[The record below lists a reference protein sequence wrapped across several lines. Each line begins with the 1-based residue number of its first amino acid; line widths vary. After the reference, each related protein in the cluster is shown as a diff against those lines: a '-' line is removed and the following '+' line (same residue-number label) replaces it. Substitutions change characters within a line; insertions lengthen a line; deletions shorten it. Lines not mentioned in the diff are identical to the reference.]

1 MEPIRVAL
9 VGVGNCA
16 TSLVQGVEYYR
27 DAANGAR
34 IPGLMNTVLGG
45 YRPRDIQFVCA
56 FDIDERKVGKD
67 LSEAIL
73 APPNCAVK
81 ICDVPRLGAPVY
93 MGPVHDGISNS
104 MEGREAHKRFLP
116 SKAKPVDVAA
126 TLKKHGVQ
134 VVVLYLPVGSQKATE
149 AYAQAAMDA
158 GCAVINCLPV
168 FLASDPMWA
177 AKFTKAGVPILGD
190 DIKSQVGATIVHR
203 VLTRLFEDRG
213 VQLKNTYQLNVGGN
227 TDFLNMLDHSRL
239 ATKKTSKTRAVTSQ
253 LDKAIAADS
262 VHIGPSDYVP
272 WLKDNKLCFLR
283 MEGAGFGDIPLELE
297 LRLSVQDSPNSA
309 GVVIDAV
316 RCAKLALD
324 AGLAGPITGPSS
336 YFFKHPPVQYPD
348 SECLEQ
354 TKAFIAQNEV
364 FSKAGTKNGH
374 ARNGHVK
381 VVKNGHAKA
390 NGKAKNG
397 VRNGKHGAK
406 PKAIVVPR

>member
-1 MEPIRVAL
+1 MDPIRVAI

-16 TSLVQGVEYYR
+16 TSLVQGVQYYR

-56 FDIDERKVGKD
+56 FDIDERKVGRD

-81 ICDVPRLGAPVY
+81 ICDVPRLGVPVY
-93 MGPVHDGISNS
+93 LGPVHDGISNS
-104 MEGREAHKRFLP
+104 MEGREETRRFLP
-116 SKAKPVDVAA
+116 AKGKPADIAA

-134 VVVLYLPVGSQKATE
+134 VVVLYLPVGSQKAVE
-149 AYAQAAMDA
+149 AYAQAAIEA
-158 GCAVINCLPV
+158 GCAVINALPV
-168 FLASDPMWA
+168 FLASDPAWA
-177 AKFTKAGVPILGD
+177 ARFKKAGLPVLGD

-253 LDKAIAADS
+253 LDKAIPADS

-283 MEGAGFGDIPLELE
+283 MEGNGFGDIPLEIE

-324 AGLAGPITGPSS
+324 AGLSGPVTGPSS
-336 YFFKHPPVQYPD
+336 YFFKHPPEQYPD
-348 SECLEQ
+348 SECLER
-354 TKAFIAQNEV
+354 TKAFIAENEP
-364 FSKAGTKNGH
+364 FSKAYSKAKNGH
-374 ARNGHVK
+374 PG
-381 VVKNGHAKA
+381 KNGHAKGK
-390 NGKAKNG
+390 NGKAG
-397 VRNGKHGAK
+397 SK

>member
-27 DAANGAR
+27 NAENGAR

-67 LSEAIL
+67 ISEAIL
-73 APPNCAVK
+73 AAPNCAVK
-81 ICDVPRLGAPVY
+81 ICDVPKLNAPVY
-93 MGPVHDGISNS
+93 LGPIHDGLSSS
-104 MEGREAHKRFLP
+104 MEGREANKRFLP
-116 SKAKPVDVAA
+116 AKGKPSDVTAM
-126 TLKKHGVQ
+126 LKKHGVQ
-134 VVVLYLPVGSQKATE
+134 VVVLYLPVGSQKAVE
-149 AYAQAAMDA
+149 FYAQAAMDA

-168 FLASDPMWA
+168 FLASDPSWA
-177 AKFTKAGVPILGD
+177 AKFTKAGLPVLGD

-253 LDKAIAADS
+253 LDNAISADS

-283 MEGAGFGDIPLELE
+283 MEGAGFGDIPLEIE

-336 YFFKHPPVQYPD
+336 YFFKHPPVQYAD

-364 FSKAGTKNGH
+364 FSKAKNGH
-374 ARNGHVK
+374 
-381 VVKNGHAKA
+381 VKNGHAKNGHSKA

-397 VRNGKHGAK
+397 VKNGKHGAK